1 MVRLPRIANLAAALV
16 GALLL
21 AACTTPPPQS
31 RFPEITFKHL
41 PPIRLDVRDISVEDE
56 YRAPGTPPNVEHL
69 FPARPAAAAAAWG
82 RDRLLAAGATGHLRY
97 VVRDASAVE
106 ESLKT
111 KTGLSGVL
119 TVDQSE
125 RYTLNIVV
133 ELHMTADDGRS
144 EGTATARVER
154 SITAPEDA
162 TLADR
167 EKIWFRL
174 VDDAMKELNAQLEKT
189 IKTVFF
195 QFVVQ

>member
-1 MVRLPRIANLAAALV
+1 MVRLPRIAVLAAALI
-16 GALLL
+16 GALTL
-21 AACTTPPPQS
+21 AACATPPPQS

-41 PPIRLDVRDISVEDE
+41 PPIRLDVRDISVEDD
-56 YRAPGTPPNVEHL
+56 YRAPGTPPNVEHV
-69 FPARPAAAAAAWG
+69 FPARPATAATAWG
-82 RDRLLAAGATGHLRY
+82 RDRLVAVGTTRHLRY

-111 KTGLSGVL
+111 KTGLTGVL

-125 RYTLNIVV
+125 RYALNIVA
-133 ELHMTADDGRS
+133 ELQMTADDGRS

-154 SITAPEDA
+154 SITVPEDS
-162 TLADR
+162 TLAER
-167 EKIWFRL
+167 EKIWFKL
-174 VDDAMKELNAQLEKT
+174 VEDAMKELDTQLEKT